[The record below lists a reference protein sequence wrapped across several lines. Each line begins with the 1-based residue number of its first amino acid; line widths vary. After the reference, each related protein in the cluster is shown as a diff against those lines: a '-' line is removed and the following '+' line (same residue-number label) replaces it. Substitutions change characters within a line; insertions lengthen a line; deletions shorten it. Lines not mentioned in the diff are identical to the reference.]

1 MKSYQRARLVPDE
14 RGKHALADSFSR
26 FVVFFSGVPEHVISG
41 LKVQRLG
48 T

>member
-1 MKSYQRARLVPDE
+1 VKSYQRARLVPDE

-26 FVVFFSGVPEHVISG
+26 FVVFSGVPEHVISG